1 MNPGQLDQRITLE
14 QESRVPDDQ
23 GGAVSTWATLATVWA
38 EVRPL
43 SGRERAELASVQA
56 PATYRFRIRRRAD
69 VTDTMR
75 IGWNGGTYNIRFIA
89 DAGGRELYMTIDAE
103 RGVAQ

>member
-1 MNPGQLDQRITLE
+1 MNPGQLDQRITLQ
-14 QESRVPDDQ
+14 QETRVADDQ
-23 GGAVSTWATLATVWA
+23 GGAVSTWATLDTVWA

-43 SGRERAELASVQA
+43 TGRERAEMASVQA
-56 PATYRFRIRRRAD
+56 PATYRFRIRRRSD

-75 IGWNGGTYNIRFIA
+75 IGWNSGTYNIRFIA
-89 DAGGRELYMTIDAE
+89 DGGARELYMTIDAE